1 MNYFGNSRFRWDLAS
16 VLGNEECVKV
26 VHDFRASAD
35 LLYHQY
41 GLELINVFDT
51 MAAHIMVTNWVVE
64 TKVTRA
70 KRLYCLV
77 MDYLGVVS
85 DQLPGPCFLDTG
97 SLEKQMMM
105 AARNC
110 LYLPALSSVLK
121 VTNNGPFTHS
131 RQVIKTFKGY

>member
-1 MNYFGNSRFRWDLAS
+1 MKLYVIDGVRKSEKRRLEQNFFSENGN
-16 VLGNEECVKV
+16 
-26 VHDFRASAD
+26 FRASAD

-85 DQLPGPCFLDTG
+85 HQLPGPCFLDTG
-97 SLEKQMMM
+97 TLEKQMMM

-110 LYLPALSSVLK
+110 IYLPALSSIWK
-121 VTNNGPFTHS
+121 
-131 RQVIKTFKGY
+131 

>member
-1 MNYFGNSRFRWDLAS
+1 M
-16 VLGNEECVKV
+16 KV

-85 DQLPGPCFLDTG
+85 PGHRITREAHDEGGQELP
-97 SLEKQMMM
+97 
-105 AARNC
+105 
-110 LYLPALSSVLK
+110 LPPSTLIHLGTWK
-121 VTNNGPFTHS
+121 
-131 RQVIKTFKGY
+131 